1 MDENTRNAEAILETI
16 LKAGKGRLKIYL
28 GWAPGVG
35 KTHRALL
42 DLRAIKER
50 GVDAVL
56 GWIED
61 KSRPGISGLIRD
73 LERIPALRIDRN
85 GLIVE
90 EMDTDAILSRKP
102 ATVFVDE
109 LAHSNAPGLR
119 HARRIQDVCEI
130 LDAGISVIAT
140 LNSLHIA
147 ELSPVI
153 SGILGVPVSE
163 TVPADVLRE
172 SDEVVLVD
180 LSPSA
185 LQNRIREGSVLPSS
199 QARHALKTTYREA
212 NLIKLREITLN
223 FMARLLDRVL
233 IEQGE
238 GHGVGERILVV
249 TSDRTESIRQLIGY
263 GGQLARRLGGELF
276 VVHLRKIPFFG
287 RPHPMEHAAKTL
299 MARLS
304 EDEGGTLTILYSRRI
319 GFALWRHIQKIK
331 ATQVILGHFNP
342 EYPWRRSLVRSLL
355 RHFSIIDVEIRL
367 LATGE
372 KIHGP
377 ALPHPSLPFESPRT
391 KAHFKIFLGAS
402 AGIGKTYA
410 MLKEAQE
417 LKAAGRR
424 DVVIGYLESH
434 RRPETIALSE
444 GLESVPRKRIRHK
457 GFFLEELDVDAVIR
471 RKPGLALVDELA
483 HTNPPGS
490 THEKR
495 YEDILDLLDAG
506 IDVTSTLNVQH
517 LESLNDLIS
526 FKTGIR
532 VQETVP
538 DSVVLGANEIVLV
551 DLTPEALRER
561 LREGK
566 IYPQDTVPRAL
577 ENFFTTENLT
587 ALRELAMK
595 RIAESTE
602 GRFSRARRGGVV
614 LVAGSDRPEDATL
627 IRRGGR
633 LSERLGMLLQVLTIR
648 PQGKPGNTGHIA
660 QHERLARSLGGDFRV
675 DEGADWVE
683 SLIRRALE
691 IHPDQLILGQSAWK
705 PGFESTAERIA
716 KKLTGIN
723 ILIVPLDIRRR
734 GFVKQFL
741 AERF

>member
-16 LKAGKGRLKIYL
+16 LKSGKGRLKIYL

-42 DLRAIKER
+42 DLRAARER

-61 KSRPGISGLIRD
+61 KSRPGTPALIRD
-73 LERIPALRIDRN
+73 LERIPPLRIDRN
-85 GLIVE
+85 GLIIE
-90 EMDTDAILSRKP
+90 EMDLDAILSRKP
-102 ATVFVDE
+102 TTVFVDE
-109 LAHSNAPGLR
+109 LAHSNVGGLR
-119 HARRIQDVCEI
+119 HAKRFQDVFEI
-130 LDAGISVIAT
+130 LDSGISVIAT
-140 LNSLHIA
+140 LNSLHIS
-147 ELSPVI
+147 ELSPI
-153 SGILGVPVSE
+153 LSGILGVPVNE
-163 TVPADVLRE
+163 TVPADILRTA
-172 SDEVVLVD
+172 DEVVLVD

-185 LQNRIREGSVLPSS
+185 LQQRIREGSVLPLSH
-199 QARHALKTTYREA
+199 AHHALKTTYREA
-212 NLIKLREITLN
+212 NLVKLREITLN
-223 FMARLLDRVL
+223 FMARQLDRVL

-238 GHGVGERILVV
+238 GRGVGERILVV

-287 RPHPMEHAAKTL
+287 RPHPMNPDAKTL
-299 MARLS
+299 MTSLA
-304 EDEGGTLTILYSRRI
+304 EAAGGTLTILYSRRM
-319 GFALWRHIQKIK
+319 GFALWRQIQKIK

-355 RHFSIIDVEIRL
+355 RHFSIINVEIRL

-372 KIHGP
+372 KKHAKMP
-377 ALPHPSLPFESPRT
+377 PSPSEAHRT

-417 LKAAGRR
+417 LKAAGG

-434 RRPETIALSE
+434 RRPETISLSE
-444 GLESVPRKRIRHK
+444 GLEFVPRKRIQHK

-483 HTNPPGS
+483 HTNPPDS
-490 THEKR
+490 PREKR
-495 YEDILDLLDAG
+495 YEDVLALLDAG
-506 IDVTSTLNVQH
+506 INVTSTLNVQH

-526 FKTGIR
+526 FKTGIK

-561 LREGK
+561 LMEGK
-566 IYPQDTVPRAL
+566 IYPLDTVPRAL
-577 ENFFTTENLT
+577 ENFFTTDNLT

-602 GRFSRARRGGVV
+602 GRYSRATKGGLV
-614 LVAGSDRPEDATL
+614 LVAVSDRPEDATL

-633 LSERLGMLLQVLTIR
+633 LSERLGMHLQVLTIR
-648 PQGKPGNTGHIA
+648 RRGKSWDTGQVS
-660 QHERLARSLGGDFRV
+660 QHERLAHSLGGESRV
-675 DEGADWVE
+675 EEGDDWVE
-683 SLIRRALE
+683 VLIRRALE
-691 IHPDQLILGQSAWK
+691 INPDQLILGQSAWK

-734 GFVKQFL
+734 GFVKPFL